1 MSKTPLSP
9 LSSLAP
15 RKGEASRPEPLP
27 DVRTPEPRL
36 GPDEGPQPDPRTAM
50 TYRPRF
56 HIHRKLKLLAV
67 KRGVSMQDLID
78 SIIEPWVQ
86 SQRIGN
92 LDE

>member
-1 MSKTPLSP
+1 
-9 LSSLAP
+9 
-15 RKGEASRPEPLP
+15 
-27 DVRTPEPRL
+27 
-36 GPDEGPQPDPRTAM
+36 M

-56 HIHRKLKLLAV
+56 YIHRKLKLLAV

-78 SIIEPWVQ
+78 SIIEPWVR